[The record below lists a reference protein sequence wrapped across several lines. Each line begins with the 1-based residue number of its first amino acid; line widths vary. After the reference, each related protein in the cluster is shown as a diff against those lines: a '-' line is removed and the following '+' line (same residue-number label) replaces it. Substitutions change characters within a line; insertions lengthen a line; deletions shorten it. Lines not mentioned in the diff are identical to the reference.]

1 VLARDADELA
11 QSVPSPAMS
20 STAPSSAA
28 AGLMLVESAR
38 YALLRRLAAA
48 IRHQMVAH
56 LQPIGMVSE
65 LLERRTR
72 APSPDLRAIHDSAAK
87 INGLSKVAAKDVLDV
102 ITWMSPEPGATM
114 PFEEAVQDCLSLLHS
129 NFSFRGFNLTADV
142 TGLPQPVA
150 RAAAR
155 MLLPAALLALTD
167 PLEGPGDLVITAR
180 AGEDVIHCDL
190 RFARTQGEAGYETRL
205 TYRPIAWNEV
215 NAMAR
220 AEDVEL
226 AYTDTTATLTFP
238 VLE

>member
-1 VLARDADELA
+1 
-11 QSVPSPAMS
+11 MS
-20 STAPSSAA
+20 ASTPSSAQA
-28 AGLMLVESAR
+28 TLMLVESAR

-72 APSPDLRAIHDSAAK
+72 AASPDLAAIHDGAAK
-87 INGLSKVAAKDVLDV
+87 INSLSKAAAKDVLDV

-114 PFEEAVQDCLSLLHS
+114 PFDAAVRDCVDLLHS
-129 NFSFRGFNLTADV
+129 NFSFRGFNLAAEV
-142 TGLPQPVA
+142 SELPQPVG

-167 PLEGPGDLVITAR
+167 TQEGPADVVISAR
-180 AGEDVIHCDL
+180 TGEDVIHVEI
-190 RFARTQGEAGYETRL
+190 RFIRTEGDGGYGSKL
-205 TYRPIAWNEV
+205 SYRSMEWGEV

-226 AYTDTTATLTFP
+226 SYTESTATLAFP
-238 VLE
+238 VLA

>member
-1 VLARDADELA
+1 MSAPN
-11 QSVPSPAMS
+11 PSPAQ
-20 STAPSSAA
+20 AA
-28 AGLMLVESAR
+28 LMLVESAR

-72 APSPDLRAIHDSAAK
+72 AAAPDLTAIHDGAAK
-87 INGLSKVAAKDVLDV
+87 INSLSKAAAKDVLDV
-102 ITWMSPEPGATM
+102 ITWISPEPGATM
-114 PFEEAVQDCLSLLHS
+114 PFDAATADCVDLLHS
-129 NFSFRGFNLTADV
+129 NFSFRGLNLTADV
-142 TGLPQPVA
+142 GALPQPVG

-167 PLEGPGDLVITAR
+167 NLEGPADVLITAR
-180 AGEDVIHCDL
+180 LGEDVVHAEI
-190 RFARTQGEAGYETRL
+190 RFTRTEGEDGYGGKL
-205 TYRPIAWNEV
+205 TYRAMEWHEV

-226 AYTDTTATLTFP
+226 SYTDTTATLTFP